1 MSEQC
6 EAIKKDLDNFKDAYV
21 KNNKEFL
28 QLTFTV
34 GELRDAL
41 KDHIIEMKEYRIS
54 REKNDDDWKE
64 LIEKK
69 LEPLSTGYKSIK
81 WLFAVLMGIGGLIL
95 LAKNLLK

>member
-1 MSEQC
+1 MDKCDE
-6 EAIKKDLDNFKDAYV
+6 IKKDLDNFKDAYV

-34 GELRDAL
+34 GELRDTL
-41 KDHIIEMKEYRIS
+41 KDHIVEMKEYRIS
-54 REKNDDDWKE
+54 REKNDDEWKD

-69 LEPLSTGYKSIK
+69 LEPLSTGYTSIK

-95 LAKNLLK
+95 LAKKLLE

>member
-1 MSEQC
+1 M
-6 EAIKKDLDNFKDAYV
+6 AFKDAYV

-28 QLTFTV
+28 KLTFTV
-34 GELRDAL
+34 GELRDSL
-41 KDHIIEMKEYRIS
+41 KDHIVEMKEYRIS

-69 LEPLSTGYKSIK
+69 LEPLSTGYTSIK

-95 LAKNLLK
+95 LVKKLIE

>member
-1 MSEQC
+1 MSERC
-6 EAIKKDLDNFKDAYV
+6 DKIELDLMAFKDAYV

-28 QLTFTV
+28 KLTFTV
-34 GELRDAL
+34 GELRDSL
-41 KDHIIEMKEYRIS
+41 KDHIVEMKEYRIS

-69 LEPLSTGYKSIK
+69 LEPLSTGYTSIK

-95 LAKNLLK
+95 LVKKLIE